1 MYGVPIDP
9 EDTEEAL
16 KAWMDAQKAPY
27 ELLSGISDAKRTA
40 VKDLVLSE
48 LKQEA
53 VPATILTG
61 PDGRVLAAQWG
72 PPTVSRIRELLSV
85 DRRPK
90 GE

>member
-1 MYGVPIDP
+1 MYGVPIDA
-9 EDTEEAL
+9 EDSTEAL
-16 KAWMDAQKAPY
+16 GAWMAEHKPPY
-27 ELLSGISDAKRTA
+27 ELLSGIGEAKRA
-40 VKDLVLSE
+40 EVKDMVLAE

-85 DRRPK
+85 NRRPK
-90 GE
+90 GK